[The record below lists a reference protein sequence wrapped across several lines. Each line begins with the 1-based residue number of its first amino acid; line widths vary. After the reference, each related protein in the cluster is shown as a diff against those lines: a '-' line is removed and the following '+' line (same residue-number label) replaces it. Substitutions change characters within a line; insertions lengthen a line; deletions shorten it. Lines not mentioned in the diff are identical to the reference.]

1 LSTKTVN
8 KIQYWT
14 GVPESAK
21 PYVLATSPL
30 AAAGAVLLFSKNS
43 KTWLKQIQFWQK
55 NQNSRSESPRRQIL
69 LLDLNSNHHHLLS
82 CLQNNQPSIFI
93 TPLHSLEQKIPS
105 PEELKNQSLHFQSGQ
120 KINLPKVIGGLLGAG
135 YRKEK
140 NADTPGCFALRGG
153 IIDIFPIFHARAIR
167 LELFGDKIESIKIIN
182 NNLIMSFANEIINNL
197 TIPPLNIKNP
207 RGTILDWL
215 HQNATIILDEPE
227 PDLKKKLAKFN
238 LVVLE
243 AFPPTQENIT
253 KFDFRQIPLF
263 FGKLDLLREKTEQYK
278 NKKYQIFT
286 ASNRL
291 DEIENKLPFA
301 LSAGFWDPGGRLLV
315 LTDTEIFGFRKT
327 RQKSRRFELDAE
339 FLANLVPGMH
349 IVHIDHGIG
358 KFIGMVER
366 ELDQIKRE
374 YFCLEYGM
382 SDKLFLPIDQA
393 EKITR
398 YIGRENPIL
407 HRLHGGIWHEI
418 KKQAAEDSRKMAE
431 ELLKIQASRET
442 EKGFVF
448 GPDTIKQDKMEASF
462 PYTETPDQEKAIN
475 DVKADMESAK
485 PMDRLICGDVGFGKT
500 EVAMRAAFK
509 ARENQKQ
516 VCLLAPTTILA
527 QQHFDT
533 FQKRL
538 KPFGVKV
545 ALLTR
550 FQNHSRQKQILL
562 KLCQGEID
570 IVIGTHRLLSS
581 DVKFFN
587 LGLVIIDEEQ
597 RFGVRHKEKLKSL
610 RPNLDIL
617 TLSATPIPRTLHFA
631 LSGLREISAIQTPPP
646 GRKVIK
652 TRICLRDEAMIQ
664 KAIRNELERK
674 GQIYY
679 LYNKVETIFPFAKK
693 IKGLVPEATIDVAH
707 GQMLEKDL
715 ARVMSEF
722 DQGKIQIL
730 VATTIIE
737 NGLDLPNVNT
747 LLVDDAPS
755 FGLSQLYQIRGRIG
769 RSLRQAY
776 AYFFYRQEKLPE
788 RARHRLQALLAMQS
802 LGSGFQ
808 IAMRDLEIR
817 GAGNILGRE
826 QSGNVNALGLHLYAK
841 LLNQTIRELKTGK
854 SAKSALEV
862 SLDLPLSSRLPREFI
877 ASEKERLNI
886 YHQLSDS
893 KSFTDLRVLRAG
905 LVKKY
910 GQLPAQANN
919 LFEILKIKI
928 LARRAR
934 ICEVGIAKIWDGGNN
949 SERKLVLTFAQ
960 KFDWEKVKKL
970 RDRYPA
976 WNIGENKLK
985 IDFPSLGKDW
995 IGTLKQS
1002 LKILSNATEQ

>member
-1 LSTKTVN
+1 M
-8 KIQYWT
+8 
-14 GVPESAK
+14 PETAK
-21 PYVLATSPL
+21 PYVLAASPL
-30 AAAGAVLLFSKNS
+30 SSKGAVLLFSKNP
-43 KTWLKQIQFWQK
+43 KTWEKQIRFWQAR
-55 NQNSRSESPRRQIL
+55 QNTHSTSPRIQTL
-69 LLDLNSNHHHLLS
+69 LLDLDNLNYTFLSHLRKNRS
-82 CLQNNQPSIFI
+82 SIFI
-93 TPLHSLEQKIPS
+93 APLNSLEQKIPS
-105 PEELKNQSLHFQSGQ
+105 PQELKNQSLILQSGQ
-120 KINLPKVIGGLLGAG
+120 KINLPKVIGALLQNG

-140 NADTPGCFALRGG
+140 NADTAGCFATRGG
-153 IIDIFPIFHARAIR
+153 IIDIFPVFHDHAAR
-167 LELFGDKIESIKIIN
+167 LELFGDKIESIKTAN
-182 NNLIMSFANEIINNL
+182 NNLMMSFANDIISNL
-197 TIPPLNIKNP
+197 TIPPLTVQNP
-207 RGTILDWL
+207 QGTILDWL
-215 HQNATIILDEPE
+215 SPNSTLILDEPE
-227 PDLKKKLAKFN
+227 PNLKKRLAKFN
-238 LVVLE
+238 LVAFE
-243 AFPPTQENIT
+243 AFPPTEKNVV
-253 KFDFRQIPLF
+253 KFTFRQPPLF
-263 FGKLDLLREKTEQYK
+263 YGKLDLLAEKIKQYK
-278 NKKYQIFT
+278 NKEYQVCV
-286 ASNRL
+286 ASKRL
-291 DEIENKLPFA
+291 DNTENGLPFA
-301 LSAGFWDPGGRLLV
+301 LPAGFLDSTGHLLV

-327 RQKSRRFELDAE
+327 RQRSRRFALDAE
-339 FLANLVPGMH
+339 FLANLSPGMH

-358 KFIGMVER
+358 RFSGIIER

-374 YFCLEYGM
+374 YFCLEYGFG
-382 SDKLFLPIDQA
+382 DKLFLPIDQA

-418 KKQAAEDSRKMAE
+418 KRQAREDSRKMAE

-448 GPDTIKQDKMEASF
+448 SPDTPDQNKMEASF
-462 PYTETPDQEKAIN
+462 PYTETPDQEKAIAA
-475 DVKADMESAK
+475 VKADMESSK

-538 KPFGVKV
+538 KSFGARI

-550 FQNHSRQKQILL
+550 FQSPSKQKKILRE
-562 KLCQGEID
+562 LCQGEIE
-570 IVIGTHRLLSS
+570 IIIGTHRLLSS

-587 LGLVIIDEEQ
+587 LGLIIIDEEQ

-631 LSGLREISAIQTPPP
+631 LSGLREISAIQTAPA
-646 GRKVIK
+646 GRRAIK
-652 TRICLRDEAMIQ
+652 TYVRLHNEALVQ
-664 KAIRNELERK
+664 KAIRAELERK

-693 IKGLVPEATIDVAH
+693 IQALIPEAVIDVAH
-707 GQMLEKDL
+707 GQMAEKDL
-715 ARVMSEF
+715 SRVMSEF

-747 LLVDDAPS
+747 LIVDNAPS

-776 AYFFYRQEKLPE
+776 AYFFYHQEKLPE
-788 RARHRLQALLAMQS
+788 SSSRRLQALLAMQD

-808 IAMRDLEIR
+808 IALRDLEIR

-826 QSGNVNALGLHLYAK
+826 QSGNVNALGLHLYTK
-841 LLNQTIRELKTGK
+841 LLNQTIHELRTGK
-854 SAKSALEV
+854 TKKPILEV
-862 SLDLPLSSRLPREFI
+862 SLDLPLSARLPREFI
-877 ASEKERLNI
+877 ASEKKRLNI
-886 YHQLSDS
+886 YYQLSNS
-893 KSFTDLRVLRAG
+893 KSFADLAALRFS
-905 LVKKY
+905 LSKRY
-910 GQLPAQANN
+910 GRLPDQANN

-928 LARRAR
+928 LARRAI
-934 ICEVGIAKIWDGGNN
+934 ICELSIAKVWDGGSN
-949 SERKLVLTFAQ
+949 SERKLCLTFAQ
-960 KFDWEKVKKL
+960 EFDWKKVEKL
-970 RDRYPA
+970 REKYPA

-985 IDFPSLGKDW
+985 INFCDLGQDW
-995 IGTLKQS
+995 IATLKQS
-1002 LKILSNATEQ
+1002 LKILGQ